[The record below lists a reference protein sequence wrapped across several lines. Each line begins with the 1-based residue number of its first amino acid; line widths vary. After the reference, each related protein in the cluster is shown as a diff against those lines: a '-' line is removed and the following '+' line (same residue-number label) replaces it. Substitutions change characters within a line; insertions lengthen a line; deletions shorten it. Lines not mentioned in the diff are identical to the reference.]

1 MILKFFEAVTG
12 VFVVVYDGQHAL
24 KFTLGRAGHVVGP
37 GVNWKWPIF
46 QKYVVKETK
55 DTTLELEPQTIQLR
69 DDLVYEVGARV
80 VYQVVDLRKAIIEV
94 DDLVRGLRNIL
105 VMVVQRVVKGQD
117 RESIRDLPA
126 MVAQVRHELEPVE
139 RAWGVRVH
147 EFGFSTFSP
156 TPETL
161 EITQL
166 RKLAEEKL
174 ALYGEFTRGEGLPVE
189 AAVSLI
195 SGSVIAVRPA
205 DELPRERRGRGQP
218 AAEPVKAAEPADELE
233 QLERELLGDGEEK
246 EQETNIKP
254 APPGQERRP

>member
-1 MILKFFEAVTG
+1 MILKLFEAITG

-24 KFTLGRAGHVVGP
+24 KFTLGRAGSVVGP
-37 GVNWKWPIF
+37 GMNWKWPIF

-80 VYQVVDLRKAIIEV
+80 VYQIVDLRKAIIEV
-94 DDLVRGLRNIL
+94 DDIVKGLKNRLVLA
-105 VMVVQRVVKGQD
+105 VQRVVKAQD

-126 MVAQVRHELEPVE
+126 MVAQVRREIAPVE
-139 RAWGVRVH
+139 EQWGIRVH

-174 ALYGEFTRGEGLPVE
+174 SLYNQFTAAEGLPVD
-189 AAVSLI
+189 AAVALI
-195 SGSVIAVRPA
+195 SGSVIAVRPM
-205 DELPRERRGRGQP
+205 DELPRRER
-218 AAEPVKAAEPADELE
+218 AKAAAAARPPEELDELE
-233 QLERELLGDGEEK
+233 QLERELLGDGEEEK
-246 EQETNIKP
+246 E
-254 APPGQERRP
+254 ALPGQPPPETKP

>member
-1 MILKFFEAVTG
+1 MILKLFEAITG

-24 KFTLGRAGHVVGP
+24 KYTLGRAGSVVGP

-46 QKYVVKETK
+46 QKYTVKETK

-80 VYQVVDLRKAIIEV
+80 VYQIVDLRKAIIEV
-94 DDLVRGLRNIL
+94 DDIVKGLKNRLVLA
-105 VMVVQRVVKGQD
+105 VQRVVKVQD
-117 RESIRDLPA
+117 RESIRDLPG
-126 MVAQVRHELEPVE
+126 MVAQVRREIAPVE
-139 RAWGVRVH
+139 EQWGIHVH

-174 ALYGEFTRGEGLPVE
+174 SLFNQFTDREGLPVE

-195 SGSVIAVRPA
+195 SGSVIAVRPM
-205 DELPRERRGRGQP
+205 DELPRRDR
-218 AAEPVKAAEPADELE
+218 VKAAQTMAKPPEELDELE
-233 QLERELLGDGEEK
+233 QLERELLDDGEEK
-246 EQETNIKP
+246 E
-254 APPGQERRP
+254 ALPGQPPPEKKP